1 MVNRR
6 DFIAGAAAAA
16 SFPGAA
22 LAQADYPSQVVRC
35 ICMFPPGAGADVIV
49 RFYANKLS
57 KLTGKSFIVENRAG
71 AFGNIATEYVARA
84 KPDGYTIYIAPGSSV
99 LAAAAHLFKK
109 LPFDP
114 INDFE
119 HITTMFKLP
128 FLLVVAGDSPFKTVS
143 DLTEHLKKQGDKAN
157 YGSIANTGLVSSEL
171 YKAAFGLK
179 TVEVKYKDP
188 GAMANDLLSGQTTFI
203 HIDPISFAAQLK
215 DGRMRALALS
225 SAEPSKAMPNIPSTK
240 AAGIPN
246 ADAMA
251 WWSLH
256 APKGTPKPILDKL
269 EAWMNEVV
277 KDPETDQFLAN
288 TGNDSFPG
296 NQQSVRALL
305 EREIKAWEGYVNLA
319 KIEKL

>member
-1 MVNRR
+1 
-6 DFIAGAAAAA
+6 
-16 SFPGAA
+16 
-22 LAQADYPSQVVRC
+22 
-35 ICMFPPGAGADVIV
+35 
-49 RFYANKLS
+49 
-57 KLTGKSFIVENRAG
+57 
-71 AFGNIATEYVARA
+71 
-84 KPDGYTIYIAPGSSV
+84 
-99 LAAAAHLFKK
+99 
-109 LPFDP
+109 
-114 INDFE
+114 
-119 HITTMFKLP
+119 
-128 FLLVVAGDSPFKTVS
+128 
-143 DLTEHLKKQGDKAN
+143 
-157 YGSIANTGLVSSEL
+157 
-171 YKAAFGLK
+171 
-179 TVEVKYKDP
+179 
-188 GAMANDLLSGQTTFI
+188 MANDLLSGQTTFI